1 MTMLKDPSQKY
12 RPFTPVALP
21 DRTWPDK
28 VIDKAPIWLST
39 DLRDGNQSLIEP
51 MDAEKKMAFFKC
63 LVAVG
68 LKEIE
73 VGFPSAS
80 QTDFDFVR
88 ELIEGGH
95 IPDDVTIQVLTQ
107 ARDDL
112 IERTF
117 ESLKGAK
124 RAIVH
129 YYNACAPSFRRI
141 VFGQDKAG
149 VKAIAVAA
157 GQTIVRLAAERP
169 ETQWGFE
176 YSPEVFSSTET
187 DFDFVRELIEGGHIP
202 DDVTIQVLTQARD
215 DLIERTFESLKGA
228 KRAIVHYYNAC
239 APSFR
244 RIVFNQDQAGVKAI
258 AVAAGQT
265 IVRLAAERPE
275 TQWGFE
281 YSPEVFSSTETDF
294 AVEVCNAVI
303 AVFAPTPANK
313 LILNLPATIECA
325 TPNNYADQIEW
336 FGRHID
342 RRDSVLI
349 SVHTHNDR
357 GTGVAAS
364 ELAVMAGAD
373 RVEGCLFG
381 NGERTG
387 NVCLVTLALNLYTQG
402 VDPELDFSDIDAVRK
417 TVEECNQ
424 LPVHPRHPYVGDLV
438 HTAFSGSHQDA
449 IRKGFAQQKPDALWE
464 VPYLPIDPADIGRDY
479 ESVIRV
485 NSQSGKGGIAFLLEQ
500 EYGISLP
507 RRMQIEFSQVVQRE
521 TDRLGLEMTAAQ
533 IHALLEQE
541 YLQAKSPYA
550 LVSHK
555 LREEDGTSTVD
566 IKVAVEGRTE
576 HWHGTA
582 KGPLEALVASLPQAV
597 EIMDYHEHSI
607 GAGANAKAASYIEVR
622 LEGQRPLHGIGIDE
636 NITTAS
642 FRALLSALNRAVT
655 QAQAKAA

>member
-1 MTMLKDPSQKY
+1 MTMLKDPSKKY
-12 RPFTPVALP
+12 RPFTQVQLP
-21 DRTWPDK
+21 DRTWPDQI
-28 VIDKAPIWLST
+28 IDKAPIWLST

-51 MDAEKKMAFFKC
+51 MDAEKKMRFFKC

-107 ARDDL
+107 AREDL
-112 IERTF
+112 ITRTF

-124 RAIVH
+124 KAIVH
-129 YYNACAPSFRRI
+129 YYNATAPSFRRI
-141 VFGQDKAG
+141 VFNQDKAG
-149 VKAIAVAA
+149 VVEIATSAARIIKRLAA
-157 GQTIVRLAAERP
+157 GQP

-176 YSPEVFSSTET
+176 YSPEVFSSTE
-187 DFDFVRELIEGGHIP
+187 I
-202 DDVTIQVLTQARD
+202 
-215 DLIERTFESLKGA
+215 
-228 KRAIVHYYNAC
+228 
-239 APSFR
+239 
-244 RIVFNQDQAGVKAI
+244 
-258 AVAAGQT
+258 
-265 IVRLAAERPE
+265 
-275 TQWGFE
+275 
-281 YSPEVFSSTETDF
+281 DF

-303 AVFAPTPANK
+303 GVFEPTPAQK

-336 FGRHID
+336 FGRHVA

-417 TVEECNQ
+417 VVEECNQ

-449 IRKGFAQQKPDALWE
+449 IRKGFAQQDPEGIWE

-479 ESVIRV
+479 EAVIRV
-485 NSQSGKGGIAFLLEQ
+485 NSQSGKGGITFLLEQ

-521 TDRLGLEMTAAQ
+521 TDRLGLEMTAQQ
-533 IHALLEQE
+533 IYGLLQSE
-541 YLQAKSPYA
+541 YLQADSPYV
-550 LVSHK
+550 LKSHR
-555 LREEDGTSTVD
+555 LQEENGICTVD
-566 IKVAVEGRTE
+566 VDVSYEGEARRK
-576 HWHGTA
+576 HGTG
-582 KGPLEALVASLPQAV
+582 KGPLEALVAALPQNI
-597 EIMDYHEHSI
+597 EIMDYHEHAIS
-607 GAGANAKAASYIEVR
+607 AGTNAQAVAYIEVR
-622 LEGQRPLHGIGIDE
+622 LNGGRPLHGIGIDE
-636 NITTAS
+636 NLTTAT
-642 FRALLSALNRAVT
+642 FRALFSAVNRALAQTEV
-655 QAQAKAA
+655 QAA

>member
-1 MTMLKDPSQKY
+1 MLKDPSKKY
-12 RPFTPVALP
+12 RPFTQIQIP

-28 VIDKAPIWLST
+28 IIDKAPIWLST

-51 MDAEKKMAFFKC
+51 MDAEKKMRFFKC

-124 RAIVH
+124 KAIVH
-129 YYNACAPSFRRI
+129 YYNACAPSFRKI
-141 VFGQDKAG
+141 VFNQDKAG

-157 GQTIVRLAAERP
+157 GTTIKRLAEAAP

-176 YSPEVFSSTET
+176 YSPEVFSSTE
-187 DFDFVRELIEGGHIP
+187 I
-202 DDVTIQVLTQARD
+202 
-215 DLIERTFESLKGA
+215 
-228 KRAIVHYYNAC
+228 
-239 APSFR
+239 
-244 RIVFNQDQAGVKAI
+244 
-258 AVAAGQT
+258 
-265 IVRLAAERPE
+265 
-275 TQWGFE
+275 
-281 YSPEVFSSTETDF
+281 DF

-303 AVFAPTPANK
+303 GVFQPTPANK

-336 FGRHID
+336 FGRHVD

-402 VDPELDFSDIDAVRK
+402 VNPELDFSDIDAVRK
-417 TVEECNQ
+417 VVEDCNQ
-424 LPVHPRHPYVGDLV
+424 IPVHPRHPYVGDLV

-449 IRKGFAQQKPDALWE
+449 IRKGFAQQKQDALWE

-479 ESVIRV
+479 EAVIRV
-485 NSQSGKGGIAFLLEQ
+485 NSQSGKGGITFLLEQ

-533 IHALLEQE
+533 IHQLLETE
-541 YLQAKSPYA
+541 YLQARSPYT
-550 LVSHK
+550 LKGHR
-555 LREEDGTSTVD
+555 LQEENGDSSVELKIQVDGQ
-566 IKVAVEGRTE
+566 EQ
-576 HWHGTA
+576 HWKGSG
-582 KGPLEALVASLPQAV
+582 KGPLEALVSSLPVSV
-597 EIMDYHEHSI
+597 EIMDYHEHAI
-607 GAGANAKAASYIEVR
+607 GAGASAKAASYIEIR
-622 LEGQRPLHGIGIDE
+622 LDGQRPLHGIGIDE

-642 FRALLSALNRAVT
+642 FRALFSALNRAVK
-655 QAQAKAA
+655 QAELKTEAA

>member
-1 MTMLKDPSQKY
+1 MTMLKDPSKKY
-12 RPFTPVALP
+12 RPFTQIQIP

-28 VIDKAPIWLST
+28 IIDKAPIWLST

-51 MDAEKKMAFFKC
+51 MDAEKKMRFFKC

-129 YYNACAPSFRRI
+129 YYNACAPSFRKI
-141 VFGQDKAG
+141 VFNQDKAG

-157 GQTIVRLAAERP
+157 GRTIKRLAE
-169 ETQWGFE
+169 
-176 YSPEVFSSTET
+176 
-187 DFDFVRELIEGGHIP
+187 
-202 DDVTIQVLTQARD
+202 
-215 DLIERTFESLKGA
+215 
-228 KRAIVHYYNAC
+228 
-239 APSFR
+239 
-244 RIVFNQDQAGVKAI
+244 
-258 AVAAGQT
+258 AA
-265 IVRLAAERPE
+265 PE

-303 AVFAPTPANK
+303 DVFQPTPANP

-325 TPNNYADQIEW
+325 TPNNYADQVEW
-336 FGRHID
+336 FGRHVNK
-342 RRDSVLI
+342 RDSVLI

-364 ELAVMAGAD
+364 ELAIMAGAD

-402 VDPELDFSDIDAVRK
+402 VDPQLDFSDIDAVRK
-417 TVEECNQ
+417 VVEDCNQ
-424 LPVHPRHPYVGDLV
+424 IPVHPRHPYAGDLV

-449 IRKGFAQQKPDALWE
+449 IRKGFAQQKPDAIWE

-479 ESVIRV
+479 EAVIRV
-485 NSQSGKGGIAFLLEQ
+485 NSQSGKGGITFLLEQ

-533 IHALLEQE
+533 IYQLLETE
-541 YLQAKSPYA
+541 YLQANSPYS
-550 LVSHK
+550 LKGHR
-555 LREEDGTSTVD
+555 LQEENGTSAVD
-566 IKVAVEGRTE
+566 VEVAEGGE
-576 HWHGTA
+576 NHHWRGIG
-582 KGPLEALVASLPQAV
+582 KGPLEALAAALPVAIEV
-597 EIMDYHEHSI
+597 MDYSEHAI
-607 GAGANAKAASYIEVR
+607 GAGTNAKAAAYIELRVNGGR
-622 LEGQRPLHGIGIDE
+622 ALHGIGIDE
-636 NITTAS
+636 NLTTAS
-642 FRALLSALNRAVT
+642 FRALFSALNRALS
-655 QAQAKAA
+655 QAESQAA